1 VGNSTRFAA
10 VLLATASLL
19 AGCDKSEEQALQS
32 ANDSIAAARAT
43 GKTDLSNP
51 EMGSKMSV
59 SLTDSAMVQSHTE
72 VPKGQLTVIVLN
84 KTKEPHTFE
93 MKGDSISYKTMPIE
107 PSGHALLTV
116 IVDKP
121 GLYALACP
129 DTGATAKGCRN
140 GKLAVK

>member
-1 VGNSTRFAA
+1 MIA
-10 VLLATASLL
+10 VLLVAAPLL
-19 AGCDKSEEQALQS
+19 AGCGDSSNEKELKS
-32 ANDSIAAARAT
+32 ANDSMAAARAT

-72 VPKGQLTVIVLN
+72 VARGQLTVIVLN

-93 MKGDSISYKTMPIE
+93 IKSDSVSFKTLAIE
-107 PSGHALLTV
+107 PAGHALMTI